1 MIILVMGVSG
11 SGKTTVGRLLAE
23 ELGWPFYDGD
33 DFHPEEN
40 VRKMA
45 SGIPL
50 DDADR
55 IPWLQ
60 KLNLLMRETDR
71 RNTSAVIACSALKKS
86 YRTILS
92 DGVADLKM
100 AYLKGDY
107 QSIENRMLQRQGHYM
122 KAGMLKSQFDALEES
137 ADLLTLNIEKDPVT
151 IVAEIRAGLEV

>member
-137 ADLLTLNIEKDPVT
+137 ADLLTLNIGKDPVT